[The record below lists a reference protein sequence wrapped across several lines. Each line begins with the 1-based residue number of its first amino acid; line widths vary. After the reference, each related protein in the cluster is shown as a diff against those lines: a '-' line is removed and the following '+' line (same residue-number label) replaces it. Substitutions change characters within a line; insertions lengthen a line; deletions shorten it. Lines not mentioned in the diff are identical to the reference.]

1 MRVQRLMDGIL
12 RPGANV
18 IDVGANIG
26 YNAVYAARR
35 VGPTGHVLAIEPA
48 ADNLAILR
56 DNIATNSLNNIVVQP
71 VAAGRGPEVRDFFL
85 RGDVSAVNSLFP
97 QSMYGAVTGVEQ
109 VRVMP
114 LDDLVD
120 LNPDLVKIDVEG
132 AELEVLAG
140 MRRLLVRSAFPM
152 IVEWHPELQQM
163 AGYRPDA
170 LPRVLLD
177 HGFRLHLAWH
187 THLTT
192 LNASDIDDV
201 ASRLRRARRPAELL
215 ACR

>member
-1 MRVQRLMDGIL
+1 MRVQRLMDGTL

-18 IDVGANIG
+18 IDVGANLG

-35 VGPTGHVLAIEPA
+35 VRPTGQVLAIEPA
-48 ADNLAILR
+48 ADNLAVLR
-56 DNIATNSLNNIVVQP
+56 KNIAANGLNNIVVQP
-71 VAAGRGPEVRDFFL
+71 VAAGGGHEVRDFFL

-97 QSMYGAVTGVEQ
+97 QSRYGAVTAVEQ
-109 VRVMP
+109 VRVAP

-120 LNPDLVKIDVEG
+120 IDPDLVKIDVEG

-140 MRRLLVRSAFPM
+140 MRRLLGRHAFPI

-177 HGFRLHLAWH
+177 HGFTLHVAWH
-187 THLTT
+187 THLTK
-192 LNASDIDDV
+192 LNTSDIDGV
-201 ASRLRRARRPAELL
+201 VSRLCRARRPVELL
-215 ACR
+215 ARR